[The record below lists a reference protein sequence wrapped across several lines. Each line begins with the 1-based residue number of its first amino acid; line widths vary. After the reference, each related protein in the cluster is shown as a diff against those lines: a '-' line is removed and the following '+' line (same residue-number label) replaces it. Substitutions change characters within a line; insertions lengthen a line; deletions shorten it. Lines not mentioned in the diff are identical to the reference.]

1 MKRIFAII
9 ISASLIAL
17 SPVVFGQANLKI
29 GYIDSNELLE
39 LMPEKDSVEARLME
53 YQASLEDQ
61 IANMLTEYQTKV
73 QNYRDNVATMSDII
87 KQTKEKEITDLE
99 TRIQQFQ
106 QTAEMDFQ
114 NKQGELYNPLFE
126 KARRA
131 IKEVAQEQ
139 GFTYVFDISM
149 GTVLYYESGTNV
161 LPFVKKK
168 MNL

>member
-1 MKRIFAII
+1 MKRILAII
-9 ISASLIAL
+9 ISASFIAL
-17 SPVVFGQANLKI
+17 SSVVFGQANLKI

-39 LMPEKDSVEARLME
+39 LMPEKDSVEAKLME

-114 NKQGELYNPLFE
+114 NKQAELYNPLFE
-126 KARRA
+126 KARKA
-131 IKEVAQEQ
+131 ISEVAKEQ

-149 GTVLYYESGTNV
+149 GTVLYYESGIDV
-161 LPFVKKK
+161 LPLVKNK